1 MDSQIGHANIIGVG
15 VDKGDGDST
24 SPILDNSPLF
34 PGKPPS
40 SFSDFIPTHKAI
52 D

>member
-1 MDSQIGHANIIGVG
+1 MNAQIGHPNIIGVW

-24 SPILDNSPLF
+24 SPILDNSALF
-34 PGKPPS
+34 PGKTPS
-40 SFSDFIPTHKAI
+40 GFSDFIPTHKAI